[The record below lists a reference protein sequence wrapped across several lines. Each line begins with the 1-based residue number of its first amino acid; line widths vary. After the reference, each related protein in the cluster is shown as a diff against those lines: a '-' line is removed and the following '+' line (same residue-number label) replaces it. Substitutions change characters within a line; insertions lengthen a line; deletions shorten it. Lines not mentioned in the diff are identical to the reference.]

1 MLDISKLRIP
11 ESSGC
16 YLFKDKGGSIIYIGK
31 AKNLSNRVRSYFLQP
46 HENDKTNKLVSEISD
61 IEFILTDNESEALLL
76 ESNLIH
82 LHYPKYNID
91 LKDSERFTYVQ
102 ITDEPF
108 PRMLLVRKNR
118 AGKIKSKLSEAAL
131 RESRGRKPTQGKLY
145 GPFTGGSAYLLVA
158 STLRKIFKIRICKRL
173 PKKVCLQY
181 FLGNCD
187 APCEAKTSA
196 QEYTKNVH
204 SLEKVLSGK
213 NGLEDVVSEMK
224 LQMRNASASLNFEK
238 AKQLRD
244 SIRSLEG
251 LFVRQKFEQLGSG
264 NEDFISFHFQKGK
277 MHVQLFRALAG
288 VIRERK
294 KFDFDIVS
302 HETAV
307 DEFLSRFYA
316 ANSIPPKIFVD
327 ALPSSPDALSQ
338 YLSKLRDGHVE
349 LIEPQKGDKKK
360 LLELLKKNIHSEISG
375 HADPALSQLQ
385 HELELPSLPYTIE
398 CFDISNLF
406 GTHIVA
412 SMVQFKNAKPNKAAY
427 RHFNIKSTHTQDDF
441 ASMREVVYR
450 RYSRLK
456 QDNSPLP
463 DLILIDGGAAQLSA
477 ALSSLRELSL
487 QIPCV
492 SLAKKEEEIYH
503 PEKLVPIRLART
515 SPALKV
521 LQYARDEAHRFVIS
535 FHRRKRGKSL
545 REE

>member
-1 MLDISKLRIP
+1 MLDISKIRIP

-16 YLFKDKGGSIIYIGK
+16 YLFKDKSGTIIYIGK
-31 AKNLSNRVRSYFLQP
+31 AKNLKNRVSSYFLQP
-46 HENDKTNKLVSEISD
+46 HDNEKTNKLVSEIASID
-61 IEFILTDNESEALLL
+61 FILTDNESEALLL

-82 LHYPKYNID
+82 QHYPKYNID
-91 LKDSERFTYVQ
+91 LKDSERFTYIQ

-118 AGKIKSKLSEAAL
+118 AGKVKTK
-131 RESRGRKPTQGKLY
+131 GKLY

-187 APCEAKTSA
+187 APCVGKISRE
-196 QEYTKNVH
+196 EYMKNVH
-204 SLEKVLSGK
+204 ALEKALTGK
-213 NGLEDVVSEMK
+213 NGLEEVVSDMK
-224 LQMRNASASLNFEK
+224 IQMHNASASLNFEK
-238 AKQLRD
+238 ARQLRD

-251 LFVRQKFEQLGSG
+251 LFVRQKIEQLGHG

-277 MHVQLFRALAG
+277 LHVQLFRALAG

-294 KFDFDIVS
+294 KFELEVVS
-302 HETAV
+302 HEIAI
-307 DEFLSRFYA
+307 DEFLSRFYS

-327 ALPSSPDALSQ
+327 ALPSSPDALSE
-338 YLSKLRDGHVE
+338 YLSKLRDGPVE
-349 LIEPQKGDKKK
+349 ITEPQKGDKKK
-360 LLELLKKNIHSEISG
+360 LLELLKKNIYSEISG

-385 HELELPSLPYTIE
+385 HELGLPALPYTIE

-412 SMVQFKNAKPNKAAY
+412 SMVQFKNAKPNKNAY
-427 RHFNIKSTHTQDDF
+427 RHFNIKSTATQDDF

-450 RYSRLK
+450 RYHRLREEK
-456 QDNSPLP
+456 APLP
-463 DLILIDGGAAQLSA
+463 DLILIDGGAAQLNA

-487 QIPCV
+487 QIPCI

-503 PEKLVPIRLART
+503 PEKLAPIRLPKS

-521 LQYARDEAHRFVIS
+521 LMHARDEAHRFVIS
-535 FHRRKRGKSL
+535 FHRKKRGKIS
-545 REE
+545 

>member
-11 ESSGC
+11 DSSGC
-16 YLFKDKGGSIIYIGK
+16 YLFKDKRNAIIYIGK
-31 AKNLSNRVRSYFLQP
+31 AKNLPSRVRSYFLQP
-46 HENDKTNKLVSEISD
+46 HGNEKTAKLVSEIAS
-61 IEFILTDNESEALLL
+61 IEFILTDNEPEALLL

-118 AGKIKSKLSEAAL
+118 AGKIKT
-131 RESRGRKPTQGKLY
+131 GGKLF

-173 PKKVCLQY
+173 PKKACLQY

-187 APCEAKTSA
+187 APCIGKTGRE
-196 QEYTKNVH
+196 EYMKNVRA
-204 SLEKVLSGK
+204 LEKVLGGK
-213 NGLEDVVSEMK
+213 EGLEEVVSDLK
-224 LQMRNASASLNFEK
+224 LQMRNASDSMNFEK
-238 AKQLRD
+238 AKNLRD

-251 LFVRQKFEQLGSG
+251 LFVRQKFDQMGRG
-264 NEDFISFHFQKGK
+264 NEDFISFHFQNGK
-277 MHVQLFRALAG
+277 MHVQLFCALAG

-294 KFDFDIVS
+294 KFDLDVVS
-302 HETAV
+302 QETAV
-307 DEFLSRFYA
+307 DEFLSRFYS

-327 ALPSSPDALSQ
+327 ALPSSSDSLVQ
-338 YLSKLRDGHVE
+338 YLSKLRNGPVE
-349 LIEPQKGDKKK
+349 LVEPQKGDKKK
-360 LLELLKKNIHSEISG
+360 LLELLKKNIYSEISG
-375 HADPALSQLQ
+375 HADPALVQLQ
-385 HELELPSLPYTIE
+385 HELELPMLPYTIE

-412 SMVQFKNAKPNKAAY
+412 SMVQFKNARPNKNAY

-450 RYSRLK
+450 RYHRLK
-456 QDNSPLP
+456 EGNSSLP
-463 DLILIDGGAAQLSA
+463 DLILIDGGAAQLNA

-487 QIPCV
+487 QIPCI

-503 PEKLVPIRLART
+503 PEKLVPIRLPKS

-521 LQYARDEAHRFVIS
+521 LMHCRDEAHRFVIS
-535 FHRRKRGKSL
+535 FHRRKRGKIS
-545 REE
+545 